1 MIKRFTSPAQTGKD
15 KNVDTTLVIIQ
26 AMYPNKI
33 NFSISETAK
42 IINVSYD
49 FVRER
54 IIAGTIKAVKYGDRM
69 MINIIELTRI
79 INQGV

>member
-1 MIKRFTSPAQTGKD
+1 MTKKITPPLQTGK
-15 KNVDTTLVIIQ
+15 NADTTLVTIQ
-26 AMYPNKI
+26 TMYPNKI
-33 NFSISETAK
+33 NFSISEAAE
-42 IINVSYD
+42 IFNVSYD